1 MARRPP
7 VNRDKKPRRSHKIQ
21 PVCKAILLAEK
32 IIRDENSRAFTL
44 ISLFSQ
50 FTIPGF
56 PFTLTPF
63 YLYAKLCDGI
73 KGTYSM
79 EIEVQDLQN
88 HIVVAKWSGMTVK
101 FSYRPETVDV
111 IVLVQPIALILPSSV
126 YAVVLFVDGQAVG
139 DQKFTIKVN

>member
-1 MARRPP
+1 
-7 VNRDKKPRRSHKIQ
+7 
-21 PVCKAILLAEK
+21 
-32 IIRDENSRAFTL
+32 
-44 ISLFSQ
+44 
-50 FTIPGF
+50 
-56 PFTLTPF
+56 
-63 YLYAKLCDGI
+63 
-73 KGTYSM
+73 M